1 MFLETVGWIT
11 LTNNTGALLPGTSID
26 ITFRA
31 IPSTTTITNYALQSP
46 LYGWND
52 NAGWINFGSVDGTY
66 SGLTYI
72 G

>member
-1 MFLETVGWIT
+1 MFLETVGWVE
-11 LTNNTGALLPGTSID
+11 LTQNINSLPGTNID
-26 ITFRA
+26 ISFDA

-46 LYGWND
+46 LYGWSD
-52 NAGWINFGSVDGTY
+52 NAGWINFGSVDTTY

>member
-1 MFLETVGWIT
+1 MFLDTVGWVT
-11 LTNNTGALLPGTSID
+11 LTNDTGTLLPDAPID

-31 IPSTTTITNYALQSP
+31 TPSTTTITNYALQSP
-46 LYGWND
+46 LYGWSD
-52 NAGWINFGSVDGTY
+52 NAGWINFGSVDTTY